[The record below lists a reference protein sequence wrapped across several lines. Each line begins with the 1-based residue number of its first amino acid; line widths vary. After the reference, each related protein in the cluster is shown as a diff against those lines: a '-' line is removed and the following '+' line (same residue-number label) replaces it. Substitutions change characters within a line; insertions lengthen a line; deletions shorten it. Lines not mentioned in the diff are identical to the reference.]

1 MPRIVIT
8 VPGRTPQPY
17 RFQLDRQSVSLGRG
31 SENDIVVDCPSV
43 SVRHAVMERIEGGYR
58 LRDQG
63 STNGIKLD
71 GEIMETIR
79 LRHGL
84 SVRVGDVAFDFTLSD
99 DEREALAREKPQDES
114 PIVREEA
121 SAAPPLRR
129 PAVPPRPVAV
139 AQPPSTA
146 ASFFMTLLFLL
157 LAAFAFFVGL
167 SIRYAKDNNNHSLIK
182 AMQGVPPPSAE
193 TPADDA
199 ADAEE

>member
-8 VPGRTPQPY
+8 VPGSTPQPY

-71 GEIMETIR
+71 GEVKEIIS

-99 DEREALAREKPQDES
+99 DEREALAREKPPEES
-114 PIVREEA
+114 PIVKEEPG
-121 SAAPPLRR
+121 SS
-129 PAVPPRPVAV
+129 PPRPPSPRPVMVVA
-139 AQPPSTA
+139 PPSALT
-146 ASFFMTLLFLL
+146 SFIMTLLFLL

-167 SIRYAKDNNNHSLIK
+167 SVRYAKDNGNHSLIK
-182 AMQGVPPPSAE
+182 AMQGVPPPAKA
-193 TPADDA
+193 PAVDAPDA
-199 ADAEE
+199 ADPAE